1 MNKSIKK
8 SIPSISY
15 QPGKKKQVVFLLEL
29 RWVQRRKK
37 LT

>member
-29 RWVQRRKK
+29 T
-37 LT
+37 L